1 MILNR
6 NAGIG
11 LFEKNNHNEEGLFL
25 FDFNT
30 HERIY
35 LKTYPEWKPESISPD
50 GSKIAITNYPSTKT
64 RYSKTDLIVMDR
76 NSQNVLLDTHK
87 YFVLDTAFDMAGSK
101 LLVTAHKMKTFC
113 LDLLKNEIIAELP
126 KELRLYNGDLDLE
139 HNSFIMPCEKAKDT
153 CYTFDFATGKTGI
166 QKLGIKEKI
175 CRIRYS
181 IDFSNIYVI
190 SEANILYCFD
200 RNYKIKWS
208 KDFSDIGRIDSS
220 DIFIT
225 DDNNYIAVEAVDVK
239 TNDWGSDFVIE
250 CNNGEIVNRIEGYQY
265 RGRFATDYFENR
277 VLLHTFKTV
286 DLITGHIS
294 EEKII

>member
-64 RYSKTDLIVMDR
+64 RYSKTDLIVMHR

-113 LDLLKNEIIAELP
+113 LDLLKM
-126 KELRLYNGDLDLE
+126 K
-139 HNSFIMPCEKAKDT
+139 
-153 CYTFDFATGKTGI
+153 
-166 QKLGIKEKI
+166 
-175 CRIRYS
+175 
-181 IDFSNIYVI
+181 
-190 SEANILYCFD
+190 
-200 RNYKIKWS
+200 
-208 KDFSDIGRIDSS
+208 
-220 DIFIT
+220 
-225 DDNNYIAVEAVDVK
+225 
-239 TNDWGSDFVIE
+239 
-250 CNNGEIVNRIEGYQY
+250 
-265 RGRFATDYFENR
+265 
-277 VLLHTFKTV
+277 
-286 DLITGHIS
+286 
-294 EEKII
+294 